1 MEIKSQQGC
10 WGLRRPTGQAWGRR
24 RSQAGRCSVCLRE
37 ALQALQQGQGWGGEQ
52 KVHTQAP
59 EGRHGPELV
68 QERGLCQGPHE
79 SRADGI
85 SCIHLAMGSSE
96 GVRQR

>member
-1 MEIKSQQGC
+1 M
-10 WGLRRPTGQAWGRR
+10 
-24 RSQAGRCSVCLRE
+24 
-37 ALQALQQGQGWGGEQ
+37 GGEQ